1 MKKLTLMA
9 LLLSLALVACGE
21 KKAEEVKETAT
32 QAVEQVKEEAK
43 EAVSEAVQKI
53 NFKTAEGE
61 TFTVDTQDLFE
72 TATLTNAAGE
82 VVELKRDASADG
94 IKLVGENTSIHFN
107 DKEGVLTIGEKE
119 YKLNVAE

>member
-9 LLLSLALVACGE
+9 LLLSLTLVACGE
-21 KKAEEVKETAT
+21 KKAEEVKEPAT

-43 EAVSEAVQKI
+43 ETATEGVQKV

-61 TFTVDTQDLFE
+61 TFTVDTQDSFE

-82 VVELKRDASADG
+82 VVELKREVSADG

-107 DKEGVLTIGEKE
+107 NKEGVLTIGEKE
-119 YKLNVAE
+119 YGLDIVE